1 MNETDVSRSCAIF
14 IRYLSP
20 FTAKL
25 SILMPHVVSLRLF
38 GYVSPHAPSPAQAP
52 HHTGQYVSLIG
63 AGAAGAALSNTQIF
77 QPAGSCLVHWYLSIE
92 TMWSYR
98 AAKFRRLQCG

>member
-1 MNETDVSRSCAIF
+1 MNETDVSRCCAIF

-38 GYVSPHAPSPAQAP
+38 SYVSPHAPSPAQAA
-52 HHTGQYVSLIG
+52 HHTEQYVSLIG
-63 AGAAGAALSNTQIF
+63 AGAAGAAFSNTLF
-77 QPAGSCLVHWYLSIE
+77 
-92 TMWSYR
+92 
-98 AAKFRRLQCG
+98 